1 MGSSDTTTIHP
12 TLEMNPTFNPALDIK
27 ESAEVSLNACAKNE
41 QPEEPV
47 NNEYPLGPPVWGT
60 YCVIA

>member
-1 MGSSDTTTIHP
+1 
-12 TLEMNPTFNPALDIK
+12 MNPTFNPALDIK

-47 NNEYPLGPPVWGT
+47 NNEYPCLLYT
-60 YCVIA
+60 SDAARAT